1 MNKENRQNEERM
13 EDFESFFE
21 VSLQQYRPG
30 EVVRGTIVDIRDD
43 KGLVNFGYKTEGV
56 VSMSELEGAKV
67 GDEVELSIV
76 KMNNDGVILS
86 KKAINAKGDFSAIKE
101 KESSGIPVEVKITE
115 FVSNDKTKGYRGR
128 VGEIEAFIPENL
140 IDINLKEIDPA
151 KFINKVLL
159 AKVLRVHGGKKQSV
173 VVSPRHHLVE
183 EAKKKKDEFFNKYKV
198 GDSIKGVVKTL
209 KDYGAFISLGG
220 IDGFL
225 HKNEM
230 SWGRV
235 KNPAKFLAEN
245 DNVEVVIL
253 EIDKDT
259 SKVAVGMKQ
268 LQNDPWDNAE
278 KKYPEGSSVK
288 GTVVARKRAGY
299 VVEIADGI
307 DGFVPNEEIGWLKH
321 SKSTLNIK
329 DMVEGRVIGYD
340 NERKR
345 VIMSVKDLQDNPWTT
360 LKKEHPEGSVVK
372 GTIKS
377 ITDFGLFIDFGS
389 ILDGLVRKSDVS
401 WREEIADLNTVY
413 KVGDTVEAK
422 ILNIDEDKE
431 RISLGIK
438 QLEANP
444 WKEVTKLLPQGKS
457 VDVKITAVSKQGL
470 EVELPLEMK
479 GIIAVN
485 DLDPAKASVDMY
497 NVGDT
502 VTATVIKADNKEKQV
517 ILSIKKYLQDSER
530 RETKEYMKK
539 METSEDSGFGNIF
552 MDKFDKQVK

>member
-1 MNKENRQNEERM
+1 MNNENRQNEERM

-21 VSLQQYRPG
+21 ESLQQYRPG
-30 EVVRGTIVDIRDD
+30 EVVKGNIVEIRGD
-43 KGLVNFGYKTEGV
+43 KGLINFGYKTEGV
-56 VSMSELEGAKV
+56 VDMSELDGAKI

-101 KESSGIPVEVKITE
+101 KETSGAPVEVKITE

-140 IDINLKEIDPA
+140 IDINLKDIDPA

-173 VVSPRHHLVE
+173 VVSPRHHLLDEV
-183 EAKKKKDEFFNKYKV
+183 KKKKDEFFTKYKV

-259 SKVAVGMKQ
+259 NKVAVGMKQ
-268 LQNDPWDNAE
+268 LQNDPWDEAA

-299 VVEIADGI
+299 VVEIAEGI

-321 SKSTLNIK
+321 TKSTLNIK

-372 GTIKS
+372 GTIKN
-377 ITDFGLFIDFGS
+377 ITDFGLFVDFGS
-389 ILDGLVRKSDVS
+389 FLDGLVRKNDVS

-457 VDVKITAVSKQGL
+457 VEVKITAVNKQGL

-502 VTATVIKADNKEKQV
+502 VTATVIKVDNKEKQV

-552 MDKFDKQVK
+552 MDKFDK

>member
-278 KKYPEGSSVK
+278 KNYPEGSSVK

-401 WREEIADLNTVY
+401 WREEIADLNTIY

-479 GIIAVN
+479 GIIAAN

-552 MDKFDKQVK
+552 MDKFDK

>member
-1 MNKENRQNEERM
+1 MNNENRQNEERM

-21 VSLQQYRPG
+21 ESLQQYRPG
-30 EVVRGTIVDIRDD
+30 EVVKGNIVEIRGD
-43 KGLVNFGYKTEGV
+43 KGLINFGYKTEGV
-56 VSMSELEGAKV
+56 VDMSELDGAKV

-101 KESSGIPVEVKITE
+101 KETSGAPVEVKITE

-140 IDINLKEIDPA
+140 IDINLKDIDPA

-173 VVSPRHHLVE
+173 VVSPRHHLLDEV
-183 EAKKKKDEFFNKYKV
+183 KKKKDEFFTKYKV

-259 SKVAVGMKQ
+259 NKVAVGMKQ
-268 LQNDPWDNAE
+268 LQNDPWDEAA

-299 VVEIADGI
+299 VVEIAEGI

-321 SKSTLNIK
+321 TKSTLNIK

-372 GTIKS
+372 GTIKN
-377 ITDFGLFIDFGS
+377 ITDFGLFVDFGS
-389 ILDGLVRKSDVS
+389 FLDGLVRKNDVS
-401 WREEIADLNTVY
+401 WREEIADLNAVY

-444 WKEVTKLLPQGKS
+444 WKEVTKLLPQGKA
-457 VDVKITAVSKQGL
+457 VEVKITAVNKQGL

-552 MDKFDKQVK
+552 MDKFDK

>member
-1 MNKENRQNEERM
+1 MNNENRQNEERM

-21 VSLQQYRPG
+21 ESLQQYRPG
-30 EVVRGTIVDIRDD
+30 EVVKGNIVEIRGD
-43 KGLVNFGYKTEGV
+43 KGLINFGYKTEGV
-56 VSMSELEGAKV
+56 VDMSELDGAKV

-101 KESSGIPVEVKITE
+101 KETSGAPVEVKITE

-140 IDINLKEIDPA
+140 IDINLKDIDPA

-173 VVSPRHHLVE
+173 IVSPRHHLLDEV
-183 EAKKKKDEFFNKYKV
+183 KKKKDEFFTKYKV

-209 KDYGAFISLGG
+209 KDYGAFISLGS

-259 SKVAVGMKQ
+259 NKVAVGMKQ
-268 LQNDPWDNAE
+268 LQNDPWDEAA

-299 VVEIADGI
+299 VVEIAEGI

-321 SKSTLNIK
+321 TKSTLNIK

-372 GTIKS
+372 GTIKN
-377 ITDFGLFIDFGS
+377 ITDFGLFVDFGS
-389 ILDGLVRKSDVS
+389 FLDGLVRKNDVS

-457 VDVKITAVSKQGL
+457 VEVKITAVNKQGL

-552 MDKFDKQVK
+552 MDKFDK

>member
-21 VSLQQYRPG
+21 ESLQQYRPG
-30 EVVRGTIVDIRDD
+30 EVVRGTIVDIRDG

-76 KMNNDGVILS
+76 KMNNDGVMLS

-101 KESSGIPVEVKITE
+101 KESSGTPVEVKITE
-115 FVSNDKTKGYRGR
+115 FVSNDKTKGYRGK

-140 IDINLKEIDPA
+140 IDINIKEIDPA

-183 EAKKKKDEFFNKYKV
+183 EAKKKKDEFFDKYKV
-198 GDSIKGVVKTL
+198 GDSIKGIVKTL

-278 KKYPEGSSVK
+278 KNYPEGSSVK

-457 VDVKITAVSKQGL
+457 VDVKITAVNKQGL

-485 DLDPAKASVDMY
+485 DLDPAKASVDQK
-497 NVGDT
+497 NT
-502 VTATVIKADNKEKQV
+502 
-517 ILSIKKYLQDSER
+517 
-530 RETKEYMKK
+530 
-539 METSEDSGFGNIF
+539 
-552 MDKFDKQVK
+552 

>member
-1 MNKENRQNEERM
+1 MNNENRQNEERM

-21 VSLQQYRPG
+21 ESLQQYRPG
-30 EVVRGTIVDIRDD
+30 EVVKGNIVEIRGD
-43 KGLVNFGYKTEGV
+43 KGLINFGYKTEGV
-56 VSMSELEGAKV
+56 VDMSELDGAKV

-101 KESSGIPVEVKITE
+101 KESSGIPVEVKVTE

-278 KKYPEGSSVK
+278 KNYPEGSSVK

-457 VDVKITAVSKQGL
+457 VEVKITAVNKQGL

-552 MDKFDKQVK
+552 MDKFDK

>member
-1 MNKENRQNEERM
+1 MNNENRQNEERM

-21 VSLQQYRPG
+21 ESLQQYRPG
-30 EVVRGTIVDIRDD
+30 EVVKGNIVEIRGD
-43 KGLVNFGYKTEGV
+43 KGLINFGYKTEGV
-56 VSMSELEGAKV
+56 VDMSELDGAKV

-101 KESSGIPVEVKITE
+101 KETSGAPVEVKITE

-140 IDINLKEIDPA
+140 IDINLKDIDPA

-173 VVSPRHHLVE
+173 IVSPRHHLLDEV
-183 EAKKKKDEFFNKYKV
+183 KKKKDEFFTKYKV

-209 KDYGAFISLGG
+209 KDYGAFISLGS

-259 SKVAVGMKQ
+259 NKVAVGMKQ
-268 LQNDPWDNAE
+268 LQNDPWDEAA

-299 VVEIADGI
+299 VVEIAEGI

-321 SKSTLNIK
+321 TKSTLNIK

-372 GTIKS
+372 GTIKN
-377 ITDFGLFIDFGS
+377 ITDFGLFVDFGS
-389 ILDGLVRKSDVS
+389 FLDGLVRKNDVS

-444 WKEVTKLLPQGKS
+444 WKEVTKLLPQGKA
-457 VDVKITAVSKQGL
+457 VEVKITAVNKQGL

-517 ILSIKKYLQDSER
+517 ILSIKKYLQESER

-552 MDKFDKQVK
+552 MDKFDK

>member
-1 MNKENRQNEERM
+1 MNNENRQNEERM

-21 VSLQQYRPG
+21 ESLQQYRPG
-30 EVVRGTIVDIRDD
+30 EVVKGNIVEIRGD
-43 KGLVNFGYKTEGV
+43 KGLINFGYKTEGV
-56 VSMSELEGAKV
+56 VDMSELDGAKV

-101 KESSGIPVEVKITE
+101 KETSGAPVEVKITE

-140 IDINLKEIDPA
+140 IDINLKDIDPA

-173 VVSPRHHLVE
+173 IVSPRHHLLDEV
-183 EAKKKKDEFFNKYKV
+183 KKKKDEFFTKYKV

-209 KDYGAFISLGG
+209 KDYGAFISLGS

-259 SKVAVGMKQ
+259 NKVAVGMKQ
-268 LQNDPWDNAE
+268 LQNDPWDEAA

-299 VVEIADGI
+299 VVEIAEGI

-321 SKSTLNIK
+321 TKSTLNIK

-372 GTIKS
+372 GTIKN
-377 ITDFGLFIDFGS
+377 ITDFGLFVDFGS
-389 ILDGLVRKSDVS
+389 FLDGLVRKNDVS

-444 WKEVTKLLPQGKS
+444 WKEVTKLLPQGKA
-457 VDVKITAVSKQGL
+457 VEVKITAVNKQGL

-517 ILSIKKYLQDSER
+517 ILSIKKYLQESER

-552 MDKFDKQVK
+552 MDKFNK

>member
-389 ILDGLVRKSDVS
+389 FLDGLVRKSDVS

-552 MDKFDKQVK
+552 MDKFDK

>member
-278 KKYPEGSSVK
+278 KNYPEGSSVK

-389 ILDGLVRKSDVS
+389 FLDGLVRKSDVS

-552 MDKFDKQVK
+552 MDKFDK